1 MALGPDG
8 ALGLLEEIDRMKPI
22 GRLSLRWKIP
32 GLIAL
37 ILVAAVVT
45 LWALAYGAARRSA
58 IELAHERLQYA
69 AHRVSGALTGGIVAM
84 KSRAEA
90 AAADTNLL
98 VALRTPLA
106 EPTAAA
112 ERALRDMLPESTAT
126 AMLVDHLGRPLL
138 ATTEAPRPALPPVEK
153 LKLINQPTV
162 GPFMN
167 RNNDLVYTLTVPV
180 RDSGRIVGH
189 VVQSR
194 RVMRAT
200 TSISLIADLL
210 GDGANLLIGNADGSV
225 VTDMS
230 DTARA
235 PVPRDSA
242 MARQARERYTQV
254 SAAIEGTPWAW
265 SVEYPYD
272 LVFGS
277 LTVFSWKA
285 VLVALGVVLVALVA
299 GDLLSR
305 GISRPIAQLTTVA
318 ESIAG
323 GDLTRRPVPIERQ
336 DEVGRLARSFHTM
349 ADSVRHSQVEL
360 ERRIEERTA
369 ELRSAMTE
377 LRETQDELVRKE
389 RLAMLGQLSSSVGH
403 ELRNPLGVMSNSV
416 YILERALEDPPPKVQ
431 DCLRILRNQ
440 IQLSERIVSD
450 LLDSVRGKAPQRR
463 AVAVDQLISDQMARV
478 TIPESIRVR
487 VDVPVNLPGLHA
499 DPDQVGQILV
509 NLFNNAVQAMNGSAG
524 ELSVRAMNGDGRIK
538 IEVSDTGPGVPPDI
552 AEKIFEPL
560 YTTKARGIGLG
571 LSVSRSLA
579 EVNSGTL
586 SVMNHSAGGAVFLID
601 LPAGGTT

>member
-1 MALGPDG
+1 M
-8 ALGLLEEIDRMKPI
+8 DRMNPI

-45 LWALAYGAARRSA
+45 LWALAYGAARHSA
-58 IELAHERLQYA
+58 LELAHERLQYA

-90 AAADTNLL
+90 AAADTSLL
-98 VALRTPLA
+98 VALRTPFA

-112 ERALRDMLPESTAT
+112 ERALRDAVLDSTAT
-126 AMLVDHLGRPLL
+126 AILVDSLGRPLL
-138 ATTEAPRPALPPVEK
+138 STKEAPPPALPPVEK
-153 LKLINQPTV
+153 LRLINQPTV
-162 GPFMN
+162 GPFMG
-167 RNNDLVYTLTVPV
+167 RDGGLVYTLTVPV

-189 VVQSR
+189 VVQFR

-285 VLVALGVVLVALVA
+285 VLVAVGVVVLALVA
-299 GDLLSR
+299 GDVLSR

-336 DEVGRLARSFHTM
+336 DEVGRLARSFRTM

>member
-1 MALGPDG
+1 M
-8 ALGLLEEIDRMKPI
+8 LL
-22 GRLSLRWKIP
+22 
-32 GLIAL
+32 
-37 ILVAAVVT
+37 
-45 LWALAYGAARRSA
+45 
-58 IELAHERLQYA
+58 
-69 AHRVSGALTGGIVAM
+69 
-84 KSRAEA
+84 
-90 AAADTNLL
+90 
-98 VALRTPLA
+98 
-106 EPTAAA
+106 
-112 ERALRDMLPESTAT
+112 
-126 AMLVDHLGRPLL
+126 DHLGRPLL
-138 ATTEAPRPALPPVEK
+138 ATTEAPPLALPPVEK

-167 RNNDLVYTLTVPV
+167 RNNGLVYTLTVPV

-285 VLVALGVVLVALVA
+285 VLVALGVVFVALVA

-336 DEVGRLARSFHTM
+336 DEVGRLARSFRTM

-360 ERRIEERTA
+360 ERRIEERTV
-369 ELRSAMTE
+369 ELRSAMAE

-416 YILERALEDPPPKVQ
+416 YILERVLEDPPPKAQ
-431 DCLRILRNQ
+431 DCLRILRSQ
-440 IQLSERIVSD
+440 IHLSERIVSD

-487 VDVPVNLPGLHA
+487 VDVPANLPGMHA

-509 NLFNNAVQAMNGSAG
+509 NLLNNAVQAMNGSAG
-524 ELSVRAMNGDGRIK
+524 ELSVLAMNGNGRIR
-538 IEVSDTGPGVPPDI
+538 IEVRDTGPGVPPDI
-552 AEKIFEPL
+552 ADKIFEPL

>member
-1 MALGPDG
+1 MN
-8 ALGLLEEIDRMKPI
+8 PI

-45 LWALAYGAARRSA
+45 LWALAYGAARHSA
-58 IELAHERLQYA
+58 LELAHERLQYA

-285 VLVALGVVLVALVA
+285 VLVAVGVVVLALVA
-299 GDLLSR
+299 GDVLSR

-416 YILERALEDPPPKVQ
+416 YILERVLEDPPPKAQ
-431 DCLRILRNQ
+431 DCLRILRSQ
-440 IQLSERIVSD
+440 IHLSERIVSD

-487 VDVPVNLPGLHA
+487 VDVPANLPGMHA